1 VLLGE
6 DLVSMASADPPGNV
20 NHARDNLRGTHRPIR
35 NDNLGDAFY
44 DFLPAARTPL
54 RDPFR
59 GLGNTLIA
67 FEKSGRAVRRMALD
81 PRYVDVIVRRWRDCI
96 GKAATRQ
103 GDGVAFD
110 NLAGRGRRP
119 TKQSRGTSIL
129 ASDTTMSLAQ
139 VAHDT
144 ACAAYGPASGFKNA
158 RMPGSWRTK
167 A

>member
-6 DLVSMASADPPGNV
+6 DLVSMASADAPGNV
-20 NHARDNLRGTHRPIR
+20 NHAREKLRGTHRPIL

-59 GLGNTLIA
+59 GLGTPLIA
-67 FEKSGRAVRRMALD
+67 LEKSGCDLRRMALD
-81 PRYVDVIVRRWRDCI
+81 PRYVGVIVRRWRDCI

-110 NLAGRGRRP
+110 NLAGRGRP
-119 TKQSRGTSIL
+119 THK
-129 ASDTTMSLAQ
+129 A
-139 VAHDT
+139 VARDIDPCLGHDHVVGAGCARHRLCRLW
-144 ACAAYGPASGFKNA
+144 ACPGFKNA
-158 RMPGSWRTK
+158 TMPGSWRTK